1 MASPENTLTIRNLAC
16 ALNSD
21 HEGNP
26 WMASGQD
33 GRFLRLN
40 RNDRVLGA
48 VGNGMGIGKCQ
59 SIKASYW
66 AFDKHDSLYAGD
78 SSVGRITEMTAPRK
92 WSTMFIEHPESRC
105 DTAGHV
111 ASSFSSDKGDPGSL
125 RDHSEEIRYASQQAH
140 VDRRLDK

>member
-78 SSVGRITEMTAPRK
+78 SYP
-92 WSTMFIEHPESRC
+92 
-105 DTAGHV
+105 
-111 ASSFSSDKGDPGSL
+111 
-125 RDHSEEIRYASQQAH
+125 SEERIMF
-140 VDRRLDK
+140 RRWVLVLHWSYE